1 MIEMT
6 LSDGRRIFGPRELT
20 AQVEAEQDWLQTH
33 ATAETR
39 YALLADNGMAWAVA
53 DLALTECARLNVPIP
68 QYFTAEQVRH
78 VLDDAG
84 VDVLLT
90 DDPAR
95 IAREHPEWRSR
106 ARSPISGLYAFE
118 RLTTLAVRPELPL
131 GTCKITYTSGST
143 GQAKGVCLDLKSLQ
157 QVTQSVAEVAR
168 PLDATRHLCLLP
180 LATLLDNVATTGV
193 VRLLGATSVVPSLA
207 ETGIRYGKVEVP
219 LLLECI
225 QRYQPHSLVLV
236 PELLRILLAA
246 ISKGWSA
253 PRSLRFI
260 AIGGASVSPQLLQ
273 QAELAG
279 LPVFEGYGLSECA
292 SVVSL
297 NRPGAKKLGSAGR
310 PLPHAKV
317 RIDDCGEIHVAGS
330 TMLGYLGS
338 KSTPE
343 EIATGDRGYFDDE
356 GYLHVTGR
364 LKNILIT
371 SFGRNISPE
380 WIERELLS
388 CPEIAQA
395 VVVGDGR
402 AFLSALLQPTSPAVS
417 PAAMTAAI
425 ARVNAGLPDYAKLGA
440 WRQPEEPFSVAN
452 GLLTA
457 NGRPRRPQIA
467 EAHAELIASLYAD
480 SIKEVS

>member
-1 MIEMT
+1 
-6 LSDGRRIFGPRELT
+6 
-20 AQVEAEQDWLQTH
+20 
-33 ATAETR
+33 
-39 YALLADNGMAWAVA
+39 
-53 DLALTECARLNVPIP
+53 
-68 QYFTAEQVRH
+68 
-78 VLDDAG
+78 
-84 VDVLLT
+84 
-90 DDPAR
+90 
-95 IAREHPEWRSR
+95 
-106 ARSPISGLYAFE
+106 
-118 RLTTLAVRPELPL
+118 
-131 GTCKITYTSGST
+131 
-143 GQAKGVCLDLKSLQ
+143 
-157 QVTQSVAEVAR
+157 
-168 PLDATRHLCLLP
+168 
-180 LATLLDNVATTGV
+180 
-193 VRLLGATSVVPSLA
+193 
-207 ETGIRYGKVEVP
+207 
-219 LLLECI
+219 
-225 QRYQPHSLVLV
+225 
-236 PELLRILLAA
+236 
-246 ISKGWSA
+246 
-253 PRSLRFI
+253 
-260 AIGGASVSPQLLQ
+260 
-273 QAELAG
+273 
-279 LPVFEGYGLSECA
+279 
-292 SVVSL
+292 
-297 NRPGAKKLGSAGR
+297 
-310 PLPHAKV
+310 
-317 RIDDCGEIHVAGS
+317 
-330 TMLGYLGS
+330 MLGYLGS

-395 VVVGDGR
+395 AVVGDGR